1 MDVVRSYLELG
12 LRLGRHVDGLVDAY
26 YGPPEL
32 AAGVEAESLQ
42 DTVALAAD
50 AEAILAALPGS
61 GLQDDRQ
68 GWLGDQLRGLRTY
81 AGVLAGESIAYSDE
95 VERCYG
101 VRPRATPETVFEEI
115 HSRLDGLLPPGG
127 ALLERYESWRE
138 TTFVPRE
145 KIVPALE
152 RIVVVLRERTEA
164 LYGLPEGE
172 SLTVEAVENEPWLAF
187 NYYLGGARSRVVVNV
202 DHPIAAGELIN
213 LAAHETFPG
222 HHTEHAWKER
232 RLLDERGWLE
242 EGIQLVPTPQALV
255 SEGIAEVGPGIVLD
269 GATTAAVTAVLLEHG
284 ARYDDALAGAIA
296 AARRGIR
303 GVSINAALAI
313 HEQGLSRD
321 EAEAYVAR
329 WALVTPAR
337 AKQSVDFLTDPVWRA
352 YGITYGEGRR
362 LVEAL
367 VGDDEVA
374 FGRLLVEQIRVGE
387 LVAAAA

>member
-1 MDVVRSYLELG
+1 MDVVHSYLELG

-32 AAGVEAESLQ
+32 AAAVEAEPLR
-42 DTVALAAD
+42 DATALAAD
-50 AEAILAALPGS
+50 AETLLDALPAS
-61 GLQDDRQ
+61 GLEEGRQ

-81 AGVLAGESIAYSDE
+81 AGVLAGEGLSYSDE

-101 VRPRATPETVFEEI
+101 VRPRTTPEAVFEEI

-127 ALLERYESWRE
+127 SLLERYEAWRE

-145 KIVPALE
+145 RIVSALE
-152 RIVVVLRERTEA
+152 RIVAVLRERTEA

-172 SLTVEAVENEPWLAF
+172 SLTIEAVENEPWLAF

-202 DHPIAAGELIN
+202 DHPITAGELIN
-213 LAAHETFPG
+213 LAAHEAFPG

-232 RLLDERGWLE
+232 RLMDDRGWLE

-269 GATTAAVTAVLLEHG
+269 EETTAAVTAAVLEHG
-284 ARYDDALAGAIA
+284 ARYDDALAGEIA
-296 AARRGIR
+296 EVRRGIR
-303 GVSINAALAI
+303 GVGVNAALAI
-313 HEQGLSRD
+313 HEQGLPRE

-329 WALVTPAR
+329 WSLVTPAR
-337 AKQSVDFLTDPVWRA
+337 AKTSVDFLTDPVWRA

-387 LVAAAA
+387 LVAAAS